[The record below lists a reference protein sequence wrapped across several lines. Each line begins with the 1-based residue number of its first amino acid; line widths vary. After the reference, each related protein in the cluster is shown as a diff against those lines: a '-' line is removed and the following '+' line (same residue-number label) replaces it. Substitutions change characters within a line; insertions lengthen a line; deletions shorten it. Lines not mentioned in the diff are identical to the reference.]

1 MNRVSKSNKG
11 SRKAAKR
18 PTQGEVVDVFDFR
31 EHLVGEY
38 EQFTRSFTRIRSG
51 DIKAFVDS
59 EYDSQRYWPEPLI
72 QINPNYQSGG
82 TVDELVQAGQLAPEC
97 SGIFRLGKSAS
108 SAGVTLPLY
117 KHQAEAINLALAGES
132 YVLTTGTGS
141 GKSLSYFIPVVDA
154 CLKAKKVDSAP
165 RTRAIVIYPMNAL
178 ANSQLEE
185 LKKFLGSNSAAQ
197 AVTFG
202 RYTGQESDE
211 ERQAMAA
218 TPPDILL
225 TNFMMLELLMTRQ
238 NDIDKAVMR
247 NAKGLR
253 FLVLDELHT
262 YRGRQ
267 GADVALL
274 VRRVR
279 EALSDELICIG
290 TSATMA
296 SEGTQMERKAVVAK
310 VARRLFGTSIAD
322 RNVITETLRR
332 TTPENQ
338 TLETVQSKLG
348 AAIRAGVPMDLGFE
362 AMAAHPMSVW
372 VELTLGLTY
381 EDDKLRRAR
390 PRTLA
395 DASQLLHEVSGESVG
410 NCQTY
415 LQKFM
420 LRAHAVTDGAGKSL
434 FAFKLHQFIAGGGK
448 VYTTLE
454 APNHRAITLDGQQFV
469 SGDDDRQ
476 RRYYHVHFCRDC
488 GQEYIP
494 VWDTDG
500 PEGRGF
506 DVRNIDERQHDDEQ
520 VKFGFLMPD
529 GRGIWEPEALERYPE
544 TWLEERADGEW
555 RIKSAQRKFVP
566 QAVKVRPD
574 GVITNDKGLQAWFI
588 PGAFRFCLACGVSHT
603 SSGKDALRLT
613 SLSGEGRSSATTVLT
628 LSALRYLY
636 EQDQQLSAEAKKVLG
651 FSDNRQDAALQAG
664 HFNDFLQ
671 VLLTRAALLSAVQ
684 KGDDQTLSEREVA
697 NAVFEAL
704 GFHRDD
710 PAVRAEY
717 MQQPEVKGNTRRQ
730 VQEAM
735 RGILGYR
742 TYFDLRRGWRYNN
755 PNLEQLGLIRIGY
768 QDIDDLAADAAEW
781 ADAPLVL
788 RAATPDE
795 RAKVLRELFDFMRQG
810 LCISTRYLDRSEL
823 EQLRTQSYANLREPW
838 GFTEDERPVPARWF
852 VISRP
857 REESDRRGRR
867 VQIEDFLVIG
877 SSRSRFGRELRK
889 SSTWG
894 GGNPYYKDINDQTY
908 PDVVSALLKAAE
920 SYGLVKREE
929 TDVGLTGWQLNGTA
943 LLWEAGSGQ
952 SQRQAEDNKFFRA
965 LYRNIAGLLASPVH
979 QLFDFEARE
988 HTAQVE
994 QDDRLEREARFRY
1007 TNKDRD
1013 DWRKKNGAELEWL
1026 PVLFCSP
1033 TMELGVDISS
1043 LNTVYMRNVPPT
1055 PANYAQRSGR
1065 AGRAGQP
1072 ALVITYCASQSPHD
1086 QYYFRDPVRMVH
1098 GQVNAPTLD
1107 LANLELIKSHMHA
1120 IWLAE
1125 TSKRLGNSVRDLLD
1139 MNEPEGLPVAEDVV
1153 ADLDRADAKRRAHQ
1167 RGLKVLGM
1175 LANEL
1180 TTQSA
1185 PWYSE
1190 QWADSVFQRAYRE
1203 FDSALQRWRDLYRAT
1218 AQAIELNF
1226 KIENNPAA
1234 SERERREAQQ
1244 RHNEARKQR
1253 DLLLAGDSAFNSDF
1267 YTYRY
1272 LASQGFLP
1280 GYNFPRLPLLAYL
1293 PARRGS
1299 IGRESFLSR
1308 PRFLALS
1315 EFGPY
1320 SLIYHEGSQYR
1331 VTKALLTITG
1341 QDQVTEGAKLPTEV
1355 ARLCPTCGYGHFR
1368 SQRDADRCVSCGASL
1383 SGAPEVKNLYR
1394 IENVSTKRAE
1404 RITANEEERVRQGY
1418 EMQTTLQFAEAD
1430 GKLQM
1435 VTTVIEDEQ
1444 GPLLEMQYGPA
1455 ATVWRM
1461 NFGWRRRKEKS
1472 IQGFMMNPVTG
1483 HWVGGV
1489 DDGNGA
1495 SDTEGE
1501 APPDKT
1507 PPQRIVPYVEDRR
1520 NILIV
1525 RPHPSLGELETETLT
1540 TLQYALKRG
1549 IEAVYQLEESELM
1562 AEPLPTRDN
1571 RQSILLFEAAEGGA
1585 GVLTRLATEPEAM
1598 SAVAAKALE
1607 VMHFVTPPAGQPW
1620 TRKELTEEL
1629 DHNGKPLCEA
1639 GCYRCLL
1646 SYYNQ
1651 PDHKLI
1657 DRKDKGASGLLLD
1670 ILCRLTNALARR
1682 GTQGRDPDQHD
1693 AELSRTAG
1701 SSLEH
1706 EWLEFVAKHGYRKP
1720 DRGQYAVPGVKATAD
1735 FFYDDLNLAVFIDGP
1750 HHETQSRQAH
1760 DKGINQALDELGYLV
1775 VRFSSDVAAW
1785 PSIFAGNSDLFGRPL
1800 QVATSSRQLDDV
1812 VEVSLRLDVP
1822 YGEDPDAARRTV
1834 TKVVCEAAGC
1844 LPEDIEFV
1852 GEVRQGSILANL
1864 TMKMLHAF
1872 NLRQAI
1878 EAAQQDAGTTT
1889 NPLYGATVQCSFGL
1903 HDVQEALAQVRND
1916 TLVVFVHG
1924 LGGGDTTFGQLP
1936 EYLKEAVPAKCTKYI
1951 YESRFFAG
1959 TDLFSLA
1966 KHMGSEVLLKG
1977 YASVAF
1983 VAHSL
1988 GGILVRKML
1997 SEVCGLG
2004 LLPAELGDRTRC
2016 VALLASPTTGS
2027 SLAGLAKHLPVLS
2040 ANPHVQ
2046 VLSKSSGALLQTN
2059 EAWKKWC
2066 ATKSDC
2072 YICNFVGTDDDVV
2085 PLTDAAASPGETF
2098 TVPGEGHSS
2107 IAKPSSPSHY
2117 IVKQLTQLLKEK
2129 LH

>member
-1 MNRVSKSNKG
+1 M
-11 SRKAAKR
+11 
-18 PTQGEVVDVFDFR
+18 DVFDFR
-31 EHLVGEY
+31 EQLVTEY
-38 EQFTRSFTRIRSG
+38 EQFTRSFTRLRSDDIR
-51 DIKAFVDS
+51 DVVNR
-59 EYDSQRYWPEPLI
+59 EYASQRYWPEPLI
-72 QINPNYQSGG
+72 QINPTYRSGG
-82 TVDELVQAGQLAPEC
+82 TVDELVSGGQLSPEC
-97 SGIFRLGKSAS
+97 SAIFRLAKSAS
-108 SAGVTLPLY
+108 SAGVTLPLHQ
-117 KHQAEAINLALAGES
+117 HQAEAVSLALAGES

-154 CLKAKKVDSAP
+154 CLKARKVDPTP

-185 LKKFLGSNSAAQ
+185 LKKFLGSDPATRPVS
-197 AVTFG
+197 FG

-247 NAKGLR
+247 NSKGLR

-279 EALSDELICIG
+279 EALSDNLICIG

-296 SEGTQMERKAVVAK
+296 SEGTQMERNAVVAR
-310 VARRLFGTSIAD
+310 VARRLFGTSIPD
-322 RNVITETLRR
+322 RNIITETLRR
-332 TTPENQ
+332 TTPEGE
-338 TLETVQSKLG
+338 TLDSVRPRLG
-348 AAIRAGVPMDLGFE
+348 EAIRAGFSDDLAYE

-381 EDDKLRRAR
+381 EDDKPRRAK

-395 DASQLLHEVSGESVG
+395 DAAKALNADSGEPVET
-410 NCQTY
+410 CLAY
-415 LQKFM
+415 LQQFM
-420 LRAHAVTDGAGKSL
+420 LRAYAVTDSAGKSL

-454 APNHRAITLDGQQFV
+454 APGKRAITLDGQQFV
-469 SGDDDRQ
+469 SGDDQRL
-476 RRYYHVHFCRDC
+476 RRYYHAHFCRDC

-500 PEGRGF
+500 PEGRAF
-506 DVRNIDERQHDDEQ
+506 DVRNIEERQNEDEQ

-529 GRGIWEPEALERYPE
+529 GRGLWEPDNLERYPE
-544 TWLEERADGEW
+544 SWLEERADGEW
-555 RIKSAQRKFVP
+555 RIKSAQRKNIP
-566 QAVKVRPD
+566 QSVKVRAD
-574 GVITNDKGLQAWFI
+574 GVITTEQGLQAWFI
-588 PGAFRFCLACGVSHT
+588 PGSFRFCLACGVAHT
-603 SSGKDALRLT
+603 SAGKDSLRLT
-613 SLSGEGRSSATTVLT
+613 SLTGEGRSSATTMLT

-671 VLLTRAALLSAVQ
+671 VLLTRAALLAATQ
-684 KGDDQTLSEREVA
+684 KAGGNALTEREVA

-717 MQQPEVKGNTRRQ
+717 MQQPELKGNTRRQ

-742 TYFDLRRGWRYNN
+742 TYFDLRRGWRFNN
-755 PNLEQLGLIRIGY
+755 PNLEQLGLVRIGY
-768 QDIDDLAADAAEW
+768 QDINDLAADASEW
-781 ADAPLVL
+781 AEAPQVL
-788 RAATPDE
+788 QAAKPEE
-795 RAKVLRELFDFMRQG
+795 RARVLRELFDFMRQG
-810 LCISTRYLDRSEL
+810 LCIATRYLDRTEL

-838 GFTEDERPVPARWF
+838 GFTEDERPIPARWF
-852 VISRP
+852 VTSRP
-857 REESDRRGRR
+857 KDEADRRGRR
-867 VQIEDFLVIG
+867 IIIEDFLVIG
-877 SSRSRFGRELRK
+877 SGRSRLGRLLRQA
-889 SSTWG
+889 STWG
-894 GGNPYYKDINDQTY
+894 GANPYYKSINDQTWS
-908 PDVVSALLKAAE
+908 DVIKALLSAAE
-920 SYGLVKREE
+920 SYGLVRKEE
-929 TDVGLTGWQLNGTA
+929 TDFGITGWQLNGTA
-943 LLWEAGSGQ
+943 LLWQMGDGQ
-952 SQRQAEDNKFFRA
+952 SQRQAEDNAFFRG
-965 LYRNIAGLLASPVH
+965 LYRNIAGLLNNPVH

-994 QDDRLEREARFRY
+994 QDDRMEREARFRF
-1007 TNKDRD
+1007 TEKDRD
-1013 DWRKKNGAELEWL
+1013 EWRKKNGTELEWL

-1107 LANLELIKSHMHA
+1107 LANLELVKSHMHA

-1125 TSKRLGNSVRDLLD
+1125 TGKRLGNSVRDLLD
-1139 MNEPEGLPVAEDVV
+1139 MNYPETLPITEDMA
-1153 ADLDRADAKRRAHQ
+1153 ADLDKPEAKRRAHE
-1167 RGLKVLGM
+1167 RGLRVLAM
-1175 LANEL
+1175 LDSEL
-1180 TTQSA
+1180 TERNA
-1185 PWYSE
+1185 PWYTD
-1190 QWADSVFQRAYRE
+1190 QWAESVFQRAYKE
-1203 FDSALQRWRDLYRAT
+1203 FDVALQRWRDLYRAT

-1308 PRFLALS
+1308 PRFLALG

-1341 QDQVTEGAKLPTEV
+1341 QDQVSEGARLPTEV
-1355 ARLCPTCGYGHFR
+1355 ARLCPACGYGHFR
-1368 SQRDADRCVSCGASL
+1368 SQRDKDRCVSCNAQL
-1383 SGAPEVKNLYR
+1383 ADAQEVKNLYR

-1418 EMQTTLQFAEAD
+1418 EMQTTLQFASAE
-1430 GKLQM
+1430 GNLQM
-1435 VTTVIEDEQ
+1435 VTTVAEDDTSA
-1444 GPLLEMQYGPA
+1444 LLEMQYGPA

-1489 DDGNGA
+1489 DDGNGEA
-1495 SDTEGE
+1495 ESEAD

-1520 NILIV
+1520 NILII
-1525 RPHPSLGELETETLT
+1525 RPHHKLGVLEAETLT

-1585 GVLTRLATEPEAM
+1585 GVLTRLATEPDALA
-1598 SAVAAKALE
+1598 AVAAKALE
-1607 VMHFVTPPAGQPW
+1607 ILHFRAPPAGQPW
-1620 TRKELTEEL
+1620 TRETLVEEL
-1629 DHNGKPLCEA
+1629 DHNGEPICEA

-1651 PDHKLI
+1651 PDHSLI
-1657 DRKDKGASGLLLD
+1657 DRKDKAAGGLLLD
-1670 ILCRLTNALARR
+1670 LLCRLTEARTNQ
-1682 GTQGRDPDQHD
+1682 GTQGRSPQTHD
-1693 AELSRTAG
+1693 EQLARVSG
-1701 SSLEH
+1701 STLEH
-1706 EWLEFVAKHGYRKP
+1706 AWLSYVNEHGHRKP
-1720 DRGQYAVPGVKATAD
+1720 DRGQHTIPSADACAD
-1735 FFYDDLNLAVFIDGP
+1735 FFYDDLNLAIFVDGP
-1750 HHETQSRQAH
+1750 HHDRATQRA
-1760 DKGINQALDELGYLV
+1760 DDAAIDRRLDDLGYLV
-1775 VRFSSDVAAW
+1775 VRFPKEQSAW
-1785 PSIFAGNSDLFGRPL
+1785 PAIFTAHADLFG
-1800 QVATSSRQLDDV
+1800 
-1812 VEVSLRLDVP
+1812 
-1822 YGEDPDAARRTV
+1822 
-1834 TKVVCEAAGC
+1834 AG
-1844 LPEDIEFV
+1844 
-1852 GEVRQGSILANL
+1852 R
-1864 TMKMLHAF
+1864 
-1872 NLRQAI
+1872 
-1878 EAAQQDAGTTT
+1878 
-1889 NPLYGATVQCSFGL
+1889 
-1903 HDVQEALAQVRND
+1903 
-1916 TLVVFVHG
+1916 
-1924 LGGGDTTFGQLP
+1924 
-1936 EYLKEAVPAKCTKYI
+1936 
-1951 YESRFFAG
+1951 
-1959 TDLFSLA
+1959 
-1966 KHMGSEVLLKG
+1966 
-1977 YASVAF
+1977 
-1983 VAHSL
+1983 
-1988 GGILVRKML
+1988 
-1997 SEVCGLG
+1997 
-2004 LLPAELGDRTRC
+2004 
-2016 VALLASPTTGS
+2016 
-2027 SLAGLAKHLPVLS
+2027 
-2040 ANPHVQ
+2040 
-2046 VLSKSSGALLQTN
+2046 
-2059 EAWKKWC
+2059 
-2066 ATKSDC
+2066 
-2072 YICNFVGTDDDVV
+2072 
-2085 PLTDAAASPGETF
+2085 
-2098 TVPGEGHSS
+2098 
-2107 IAKPSSPSHY
+2107 
-2117 IVKQLTQLLKEK
+2117 
-2129 LH
+2129 

>member
-1 MNRVSKSNKG
+1 M
-11 SRKAAKR
+11 
-18 PTQGEVVDVFDFR
+18 DVFKFR
-31 EHLVGEY
+31 EQLVGEY
-38 EQFTRSFTRIRSG
+38 AKFSRSFTRLRSDDIRE
-51 DIKAFVDS
+51 FVNR
-59 EYDSQRYWPEPLI
+59 EYSSQRYWPEPLI
-72 QINPNYQSGG
+72 QINPTYRSGG
-82 TVDELVQAGQLAPEC
+82 KVDDLVASGQLSPEC
-97 SGIFRLGKSAS
+97 SAIFRLAKSET
-108 SAGVTLPLY
+108 SAGITLPLHQ
-117 KHQAEAINLALAGES
+117 HQAEAISLALAGES

-154 CLKAKKVDSAP
+154 CLKSKKVDPTP

-185 LKKFLGSNSAAQ
+185 LKKFLGSVPATREVS
-197 AVTFG
+197 FG

-279 EALSDELICIG
+279 ESLSDNLICIG

-296 SEGTQMERKAVVAK
+296 SEGSQMERNAVVAN
-310 VARRLFGTSIAD
+310 VARRLFGASIPD

-332 TTPENQ
+332 TTPEHE
-338 TLETVQSKLG
+338 TLDSVRPRLG
-348 AAIRAGVPMDLGFE
+348 SAIRDGIPSSLSYE
-362 AMAAHPMSVW
+362 AMAAHPLSVW

-381 EDDKLRRAR
+381 EDDKPRRAR
-390 PRTLA
+390 PRTVAEAATTLSA
-395 DASQLLHEVSGESVG
+395 DSGEAFET
-410 NCQTY
+410 CLAY
-415 LQKFM
+415 LQQFL
-420 LRAHAVTDGAGKSL
+420 LRAYAVTDKAGNSL

-454 APNHRAITLDGQQFV
+454 APGRRAITLDGQQFV
-469 SGDDDRQ
+469 SGDDQRQ
-476 RRYYHVHFCRDC
+476 RRYYHAHFCRDC

-500 PEGRGF
+500 PEGRSF
-506 DVRNIDERQHDDEQ
+506 DVRNIEERQHDDEQ

-529 GRGIWEPEALERYPE
+529 ERGLWDSESVERYPE
-544 TWLEERADGEW
+544 SWLEERADGEW
-555 RIKSAQRKFVP
+555 RVKSGQRKFVP
-566 QAVKVRPD
+566 QPVKVRPT
-574 GVITNDKGLQAWFI
+574 GVVTNDNGLQAWFI
-588 PGAFRFCLACGVSHT
+588 PGSFRFCLACGASHN
-603 SSGKDALRLT
+603 SAGKDSLRLT
-613 SLSGEGRSSATTVLT
+613 TLSGEGRSSATTMLT
-628 LSALRYLY
+628 LSALRYMY
-636 EQDQQLSAEAKKVLG
+636 EQDQQLSVEAKKVLG

-671 VLLTRAALLSAVQ
+671 VLLTRAALLSAAQ
-684 KGDDQTLSEREVA
+684 KAGSDPLTERDVA
-697 NAVFEAL
+697 NALFESL

-710 PAVRAEY
+710 TSVRAEY
-717 MQQPEVKGNTRRQ
+717 MQQPELKGNTRRQ

-735 RGILGYR
+735 RDILAYR
-742 TYFDLRRGWRYNN
+742 TYFDLRRGWRFNN
-755 PNLEQLGLIRIGY
+755 PNLEQLGLIRINY
-768 QDIDDLAADAAEW
+768 QDLEDLAADTSEW
-781 ADAPLVL
+781 AEAPQVL
-788 RAATPDE
+788 QAATPQE
-795 RAKVLRELFDFMRQG
+795 RARVLRVLFDFLRQG
-810 LCISTRYLDRSEL
+810 LCIATRYLDRTEL
-823 EQLRTQSYANLREPW
+823 EKLRTQSYANLREPW
-838 GFTEDERPVPARWF
+838 SFTEDERPVPSRWF
-852 VISRP
+852 VTARP
-857 REESDRRGRR
+857 KEEADRRGRR
-867 VQIEDFLVIG
+867 LQLEDFLVIG
-877 SSRSRFGRELRK
+877 SSRSRLGRELRK
-889 SSTWG
+889 GSTWG
-894 GGNPYYKDINDQTY
+894 GSNPYYKSITDHTWTDL
-908 PDVVSALLKAAE
+908 VGALLKAAE
-920 SYGLVKREE
+920 SYGLVRKEE

-943 LLWEAGSGQ
+943 LLWELGDGQ
-952 SQRQAEDNKFFRA
+952 SQRQAEDNPFFRG
-965 LYRNIAGLLASPVH
+965 LYSNIASLLDNPAH

-994 QDDRLEREARFRY
+994 QDDRLEREARFRF
-1007 TNKDRD
+1007 TVKDREE
-1013 DWRKKNGAELEWL
+1013 WRKKGGSELARL

-1098 GQVNAPTLD
+1098 GQVKAPTLD
-1107 LANLELIKSHMHA
+1107 LANLELVKSHMHA

-1125 TSKRLGNSVRDLLD
+1125 TGKRLGNSVRDLLD
-1139 MNEPEGLPVAEDVV
+1139 MNQPESLPITDDMAT
-1153 ADLDRADAKRRAHQ
+1153 DLDKADAKRRAHE
-1167 RGLKVLGM
+1167 RGLRVLSM
-1175 LANEL
+1175 LSDEL
-1180 TTQSA
+1180 TTRSA
-1185 PWYSE
+1185 PWYNDH
-1190 QWADSVFQRAYRE
+1190 WAESVFHQVYKD
-1203 FDSALQRWRDLYRAT
+1203 FDGALQRWRDLYRAT
-1218 AQAIELNF
+1218 AQAIERNF

-1272 LASQGFLP
+1272 FASQGFLP

-1308 PRFLALS
+1308 PRFLALG

-1341 QDQVTEGAKLPTEV
+1341 KDQVGEGPRLSTQF
-1355 ARLCPTCGYGHFR
+1355 ARLCPACGYGHFR

-1383 SGAPEVKNLYR
+1383 ADAQEVKNLYR

-1418 EMQTTLQFAEAD
+1418 EMQTTLQFAEAE

-1435 VTTVIEDEQ
+1435 VTTVVEDQES
-1444 GPLLEMQYGPA
+1444 PLLEMQYGPT

-1489 DDGNGA
+1489 DDGNGE
-1495 SDTEGE
+1495 SESECD

-1525 RPHPSLGELETETLT
+1525 RPHRHLGILEAGTLT

-1585 GVLTRLATEPEAM
+1585 GVLTRLATEPDALA
-1598 SAVAAKALE
+1598 AVAAKALE
-1607 VMHFVTPPAGQPW
+1607 VMHFKAPPAGQSW
-1620 TRKELTEEL
+1620 RYDSLGEEL
-1629 DHNGKPLCEA
+1629 DHNGEPYCEA

-1651 PDHKLI
+1651 PDHSLI
-1657 DRKDKGASGLLLD
+1657 DRKDKAAGGLLLD
-1670 ILCRLTNALARR
+1670 MLCRLTQARTNQ
-1682 GTQGRDPDQHD
+1682 GTQGRAPHEHD
-1693 AELSRTAG
+1693 AQLARTAG
-1701 SSLEH
+1701 STLEQA
-1706 EWLEFVAKHGYRKP
+1706 WLDYVAEHGYRKP
-1720 DRGQYAVPGVKATAD
+1720 DRGQHTIAGANACAD
-1735 FFYDDLNLAVFIDGP
+1735 FFYDDLNLVVFIDGP
-1750 HHETQSRQAH
+1750 HHETETQRARDASI
-1760 DKGINQALDELGYLV
+1760 DSNLDELGYLV
-1775 VRFSSDVAAW
+1775 LRF
-1785 PSIFAGNSDLFGRPL
+1785 PNR
-1800 QVATSSRQLDDV
+1800 
-1812 VEVSLRLDVP
+1812 
-1822 YGEDPDAARRTV
+1822 
-1834 TKVVCEAAGC
+1834 
-1844 LPEDIEFV
+1844 
-1852 GEVRQGSILANL
+1852 
-1864 TMKMLHAF
+1864 
-1872 NLRQAI
+1872 
-1878 EAAQQDAGTTT
+1878 
-1889 NPLYGATVQCSFGL
+1889 
-1903 HDVQEALAQVRND
+1903 
-1916 TLVVFVHG
+1916 
-1924 LGGGDTTFGQLP
+1924 
-1936 EYLKEAVPAKCTKYI
+1936 
-1951 YESRFFAG
+1951 
-1959 TDLFSLA
+1959 
-1966 KHMGSEVLLKG
+1966 LLKN
-1977 YASVAF
+1977 A
-1983 VAHSL
+1983 
-1988 GGILVRKML
+1988 
-1997 SEVCGLG
+1997 
-2004 LLPAELGDRTRC
+2004 
-2016 VALLASPTTGS
+2016 
-2027 SLAGLAKHLPVLS
+2027 
-2040 ANPHVQ
+2040 
-2046 VLSKSSGALLQTN
+2046 
-2059 EAWKKWC
+2059 
-2066 ATKSDC
+2066 
-2072 YICNFVGTDDDVV
+2072 
-2085 PLTDAAASPGETF
+2085 
-2098 TVPGEGHSS
+2098 
-2107 IAKPSSPSHY
+2107 
-2117 IVKQLTQLLKEK
+2117 
-2129 LH
+2129 

>member
-1 MNRVSKSNKG
+1 M
-11 SRKAAKR
+11 
-18 PTQGEVVDVFDFR
+18 DVFQFR
-31 EHLVGEY
+31 EQLVTEY
-38 EQFTRSFTRIRSG
+38 EQFTRSFTRMRS
-51 DIKAFVDS
+51 DDVREVVDR
-59 EYDSQRYWPEPLI
+59 EYASQRYWPEPLI
-72 QINPNYQSGG
+72 QINPTYRSGG
-82 TVDELVQAGQLAPEC
+82 TVDELVKGGQLSQEC
-97 SGIFRLGKSAS
+97 SAIFRLAKSAS
-108 SAGVTLPLY
+108 SAGVTLPLHQ
-117 KHQAEAINLALAGES
+117 HQAEAISLALAGES

-154 CLKAKKVDSAP
+154 CLKARKADPTP

-185 LKKFLGSNSAAQ
+185 LKKFLGSEQ
-197 AVTFG
+197 ATRPVTFG

-279 EALSDELICIG
+279 EALSDNLICIG

-296 SEGTQMERKAVVAK
+296 SEGTQMERNAVVAK
-310 VARRLFGTSIAD
+310 VARRLFGTSIPD
-322 RNVITETLRR
+322 RNIITETLRR
-332 TTPENQ
+332 TTPEGE
-338 TLETVQSKLG
+338 TLDSVRPRLG
-348 AAIRAGVPMDLGFE
+348 EAIRAGFPNDLAYE

-381 EDDKLRRAR
+381 EDDKPRRAK

-395 DASQLLHEVSGESVG
+395 DAAKALHADSGEPIET
-410 NCQTY
+410 CLAY
-415 LQKFM
+415 LQQFM
-420 LRAHAVTDGAGKSL
+420 LRAYAVTDSAGKSL

-454 APNHRAITLDGQQFV
+454 APGQRAITLDGQQFV
-469 SGDDDRQ
+469 SGDDQRL
-476 RRYYHVHFCRDC
+476 RRYYHAHFCRDC

-500 PEGRGF
+500 PEGRAF
-506 DVRNIDERQHDDEQ
+506 DVRNIEERQNEDEQ

-529 GRGIWEPEALERYPE
+529 GRGLWEPDNLERYPE
-544 TWLEERADGEW
+544 SWLEERADGEW
-555 RIKSAQRKFVP
+555 RIKAAQRKNIP
-566 QAVKVRPD
+566 QSVKVRAD
-574 GVITNDKGLQAWFI
+574 GGITTEQGFQAWFI
-588 PGAFRFCLACGVSHT
+588 PGSFRFCLACGVAHT
-603 SSGKDALRLT
+603 SAGKDSLRLT
-613 SLSGEGRSSATTVLT
+613 SLAGEGRSSATTMLT

-671 VLLTRAALLSAVQ
+671 VLLTRAALLAATQ
-684 KGDDQTLSEREVA
+684 KAGENALTEREVA

-704 GFHRDD
+704 GFHRED

-717 MQQPEVKGNTRRQ
+717 MQQPELKGNTRRQ

-742 TYFDLRRGWRYNN
+742 TYFDLRRGWRFNN
-755 PNLEQLGLIRIGY
+755 PNLEQLGLVRIGY
-768 QDIDDLAADAAEW
+768 QDIDDLAADASEW
-781 ADAPLVL
+781 AEAPQVL
-788 RAATPDE
+788 QSANPEARA
-795 RAKVLRELFDFMRQG
+795 RVLRELFDFMRQG
-810 LCISTRYLDRSEL
+810 LCIATRYLDRTEL

-838 GFTEDERPVPARWF
+838 GFTEDERPIPARWF
-852 VISRP
+852 VTARP
-857 REESDRRGRR
+857 KDEADRRGRR
-867 VQIEDFLVIG
+867 ILIEDFLVIG
-877 SSRSRFGRELRK
+877 SSRSRLGRLLRQG
-889 SSTWG
+889 STWG
-894 GGNPYYKDINDQTY
+894 GANPYYKSINDQTWS
-908 PDVVSALLKAAE
+908 DVMKALLSAAE
-920 SYGLVKREE
+920 SYGLVRKEE
-929 TDVGLTGWQLNGTA
+929 TDFGMIGWQLNGTA
-943 LLWEAGSGQ
+943 LLWQMGDGR
-952 SQRQAEDNKFFRA
+952 SQRQAVDNAFFRG
-965 LYRNIAGLLASPVH
+965 LYRNIAALLNNPVH

-994 QDDRLEREARFRY
+994 QDDRMEREARFRF
-1007 TNKDRD
+1007 TEKDRD
-1013 DWRKKNGAELEWL
+1013 EWRKKNGTELEWL

-1107 LANLELIKSHMHA
+1107 LANLELVKSHMHA

-1125 TSKRLGNSVRDLLD
+1125 TGKRLGNSVRDLLD
-1139 MNEPEGLPVAEDVV
+1139 MNHPETLPITEDMA
-1153 ADLDRADAKRRAHQ
+1153 ADLDKPEAKRRAHE
-1167 RGLKVLGM
+1167 RGLRVLAM
-1175 LANEL
+1175 LDSEL
-1180 TTQSA
+1180 TERNA
-1185 PWYSE
+1185 PWYTS
-1190 QWADSVFQRAYRE
+1190 QWAESVFQRAYKE
-1203 FDSALQRWRDLYRAT
+1203 FDVALQRWRDLYRAT

-1308 PRFLALS
+1308 PRFLALG

-1341 QDQVTEGAKLPTEV
+1341 QDQVSEGARLPTEV
-1355 ARLCPTCGYGHFR
+1355 ARLCPACGYGHFR
-1368 SQRDADRCVSCGASL
+1368 SQRDKDRCVSCNAQL
-1383 SGAPEVKNLYR
+1383 ADAQEVKNLYR

-1418 EMQTTLQFAEAD
+1418 EMQTTLQFASAD
-1430 GKLQM
+1430 GNLQM
-1435 VTTVIEDEQ
+1435 VTTVVGDQ
-1444 GPLLEMQYGPA
+1444 TSPLLEMQYGPA

-1489 DDGNGA
+1489 DDGNGE
-1495 SDTEGE
+1495 TEAPAD

-1520 NILIV
+1520 NILII
-1525 RPHPSLGELETETLT
+1525 RPHHKLGVLEAETLT

-1585 GVLTRLATEPEAM
+1585 GVLTRLATEPDALA
-1598 SAVAAKALE
+1598 AVAAKALE
-1607 VMHFVTPPAGQPW
+1607 ILHFRTPPAGQAW
-1620 TRKELTEEL
+1620 ARNTLVEEL
-1629 DHNGKPLCEA
+1629 DHNGEPFCEA

-1651 PDHKLI
+1651 PDHSLI
-1657 DRKDKGASGLLLD
+1657 DRKDKAAGGLLLD
-1670 ILCRLTNALARR
+1670 LLCRLTQARTNQ
-1682 GTQGRDPDQHD
+1682 GTQGRSPQTHD
-1693 AELSRTAG
+1693 EQLARVSG
-1701 SSLEH
+1701 STLEH
-1706 EWLEFVAKHGYRKP
+1706 AWLSYVSEHGHRKP
-1720 DRGQYAVPGVKATAD
+1720 DRGQHTIPGASACAD
-1735 FFYDDLNLAVFIDGP
+1735 FFYDDLNLAIFVDGP
-1750 HHETQSRQAH
+1750 HHDRAAQRA
-1760 DKGINQALDELGYLV
+1760 DDVAVDRRLDDLGYLI
-1775 VRFSSDVAAW
+1775 VRFPKEQSAW
-1785 PSIFAGNSDLFGRPL
+1785 PAIFTAHADLFG
-1800 QVATSSRQLDDV
+1800 
-1812 VEVSLRLDVP
+1812 
-1822 YGEDPDAARRTV
+1822 
-1834 TKVVCEAAGC
+1834 AG
-1844 LPEDIEFV
+1844 
-1852 GEVRQGSILANL
+1852 R
-1864 TMKMLHAF
+1864 
-1872 NLRQAI
+1872 
-1878 EAAQQDAGTTT
+1878 
-1889 NPLYGATVQCSFGL
+1889 
-1903 HDVQEALAQVRND
+1903 
-1916 TLVVFVHG
+1916 
-1924 LGGGDTTFGQLP
+1924 
-1936 EYLKEAVPAKCTKYI
+1936 
-1951 YESRFFAG
+1951 
-1959 TDLFSLA
+1959 
-1966 KHMGSEVLLKG
+1966 
-1977 YASVAF
+1977 
-1983 VAHSL
+1983 
-1988 GGILVRKML
+1988 
-1997 SEVCGLG
+1997 
-2004 LLPAELGDRTRC
+2004 
-2016 VALLASPTTGS
+2016 
-2027 SLAGLAKHLPVLS
+2027 
-2040 ANPHVQ
+2040 
-2046 VLSKSSGALLQTN
+2046 
-2059 EAWKKWC
+2059 
-2066 ATKSDC
+2066 
-2072 YICNFVGTDDDVV
+2072 
-2085 PLTDAAASPGETF
+2085 
-2098 TVPGEGHSS
+2098 
-2107 IAKPSSPSHY
+2107 
-2117 IVKQLTQLLKEK
+2117 
-2129 LH
+2129 

>member
-1 MNRVSKSNKG
+1 M
-11 SRKAAKR
+11 
-18 PTQGEVVDVFDFR
+18 DVFQFR

-38 EQFTRSFTRIRSG
+38 EQFTRSFTRVRSDDIR
-51 DIKAFVDS
+51 AFVDG
-59 EYDSQRYWPEPLI
+59 EYNSQRYWPEPLI
-72 QINPNYQSGG
+72 QINPNYRSGG
-82 TVDELVQAGQLAPEC
+82 TVDELVRGGQLSPQCAE
-97 SGIFRLGKSAS
+97 IFRLGKSAS
-108 SAGVTLPLY
+108 SAGDALPLH
-117 KHQAEAINLALAGES
+117 KHQAEAISLALAGES

-141 GKSLSYFIPVVDA
+141 GKSLAYFIPVVDA
-154 CLKAKKVDSAP
+154 CLKAKKADPSP

-185 LKKFLGSNSAAQ
+185 LKKFLGSDPATR
-197 AVTFG
+197 AVSFG

-247 NAKGLR
+247 NAKDLR

-279 EALSDELICIG
+279 EALSDNLICIG

-296 SEGTQMERKAVVAK
+296 SEGTQMERNAVVAN
-310 VARRLFGTSIAD
+310 VARRLFGTAIPD
-322 RNVITETLRR
+322 RNIITETLRR
-332 TTPENQ
+332 TTPENE
-338 TLETVQSKLG
+338 TLDSVRPRLG
-348 AAIRAGVPMDLGFE
+348 DAIRAGVPAGLSYA

-381 EDDKLRRAR
+381 EDDKPRRAR

-395 DASQLLHEVSGESVG
+395 DAAKLLHEASDEPIEH
-410 NCQTY
+410 CLAY
-415 LQKFM
+415 LQQFM
-420 LRAHAVTDGAGKSL
+420 LRAYAVTDGAGKSL

-454 APNHRAITLDGQQFV
+454 APGHRAITLDGQQFV
-469 SGDDDRQ
+469 SGDDERQ

-500 PEGRGF
+500 HEGRTF
-506 DVRNIDERQHDDEQ
+506 NVRSIEERQHDDEQ

-529 GRGIWEPEALERYPE
+529 GRGLWDPESLERYPE
-544 TWLEERADGEW
+544 SWLEERANGEW
-555 RIKSAQRKFVP
+555 RIKSGQRKFIP
-566 QAVKVRPD
+566 QALKVRAD
-574 GVITNDKGLQAWFI
+574 GVVSTESGLPTWFI

-603 SSGKDALRLT
+603 TSGKDALRLT
-613 SLSGEGRSSATTVLT
+613 SLSGEGRSSATTMLT

-636 EQDQQLSAEAKKVLG
+636 EQDQQLSADAKKVLG

-671 VLLTRAALLSAVQ
+671 VLLTRSALLSAVR
-684 KGDDQTLSEREVA
+684 KAGGNALSEREVA

-742 TYFDLRRGWRYNN
+742 SYFDLRRGWRFNN

-768 QDIDDLAADAAEW
+768 QDIDDLAADATEW
-781 ADAPLVL
+781 AEAPQVLQAATAAERATVL
-788 RAATPDE
+788 RA
-795 RAKVLRELFDFMRQG
+795 LFDFMRQG
-810 LCISTRYLDRSEL
+810 LCIATRYLDRTEL
-823 EQLRTQSYANLREPW
+823 EQLRTQSYANLCEPW
-838 GFTEDERPVPARWF
+838 GFTEDERPVPSRWF
-852 VISRP
+852 ATSRP
-857 REESDRRGRR
+857 REETDRRGLRIL
-867 VQIEDFLVIG
+867 VEDFLVIG
-877 SSRSRFGRELRK
+877 SSRSRLGKMLRQG
-889 SSTWG
+889 STWG
-894 GGNPYYKDINDQTY
+894 GGNPYYKHINDQTY
-908 PDVVSALLKAAE
+908 PDVIQALLKAAE
-920 SYGLVKREE
+920 SYGMVKREE
-929 TDVGLTGWQLNGTA
+929 TDFGVLGWQLNGTA
-943 LLWEAGSGQ
+943 LQWELGSGE
-952 SQRQAEDNKFFRA
+952 SKRQAEDNTFFRS
-965 LYRNIAGLLASPVH
+965 LYLNIAGLLDSPVH
-979 QLFDFEARE
+979 QLFEFEARE

-994 QDDRLEREARFRY
+994 QGDRMEREARFRF
-1007 TNKDRD
+1007 TEKDRD
-1013 DWRKKNGAELEWL
+1013 EWRKKNGTELEWL

-1098 GQVNAPTLD
+1098 GQVKAPTLD
-1107 LANLELIKSHMHA
+1107 LANLELVKSHMHA

-1125 TSKRLGNSVRDLLD
+1125 TGKRLGNSVRDLLD
-1139 MNEPEGLPVAEDVV
+1139 MNQPEALPITEDM
-1153 ADLDRADAKRRAHQ
+1153 ASDLDKAEAKRRAHE
-1167 RGLKVLGM
+1167 RGLRVLAM

-1180 TTQSA
+1180 TPRAA
-1185 PWYSE
+1185 PWYTDH
-1190 QWADSVFQRAYRE
+1190 WAESVFQRAYKE
-1203 FDSALQRWRDLYRAT
+1203 FDGALQRWRDLYRAT

-1308 PRFLALS
+1308 PRFLALG

-1341 QDQVTEGAKLPTEV
+1341 QDQVSDGARLPTEI
-1355 ARLCPTCGYGHFR
+1355 AKLCPSCGYGHFR
-1368 SQRDADRCVSCGASL
+1368 SQRDADRCVSCSASL
-1383 SGAPEVKNLYR
+1383 ADAEEVKHLYR

-1418 EMQTTLQFAEAD
+1418 EMQTTLQFAGGEVPGTFRYD
-1430 GKLQM
+1430 R
-1435 VTTVIEDEQ
+1435 TVVEDDA
-1444 GPLLEMQYGPA
+1444 GPLLELQYA
-1455 ATVWRM
+1455 QSATIWRM
-1461 NFGWRRRKEKS
+1461 NFGWRRRKNPETVK
-1472 IQGFMMNPVTG
+1472 GFMMNPVTG

-1489 DDGNGA
+1489 EDGNGE
-1495 SDTEGE
+1495 SESEGN

-1525 RPHPSLGELETETLT
+1525 RPHHRLGVLEAETLT

-1585 GVLTRLATEPEAM
+1585 GVLTRLATEPDALA
-1598 SAVAAKALE
+1598 AVAAKALE
-1607 VMHFVTPPAGQPW
+1607 VMHFKVPPVGQTW
-1620 TRKELTEEL
+1620 KRDSLVEEL
-1629 DHNGKPLCEA
+1629 DHNGEPYCEA

-1651 PDHKLI
+1651 PDHTLI
-1657 DRKDKGASGLLLD
+1657 DRKDKAAGGLLLD
-1670 ILCRLTNALARR
+1670 MLCRLTQARTNQ
-1682 GTQGRDPDQHD
+1682 GTQGRSPQEHD
-1693 AELSRTAG
+1693 AQLARTAG
-1701 SSLEH
+1701 STLEQA
-1706 EWLEFVAKHGYRKP
+1706 WLDHVAEHAYRKP
-1720 DRGQYAVPGVKATAD
+1720 DRGQHTIAGANACAD

-1750 HHETQSRQAH
+1750 HHETDTQRAQDAFI
-1760 DKGINQALDELGYLV
+1760 DRKLDELGYLV
-1775 VRFSSDVAAW
+1775 VRFPKETGSWEALFKNNA
-1785 PSIFAGNSDLFGRPL
+1785 DLFGPGI
-1800 QVATSSRQLDDV
+1800 
-1812 VEVSLRLDVP
+1812 P
-1822 YGEDPDAARRTV
+1822 
-1834 TKVVCEAAGC
+1834 
-1844 LPEDIEFV
+1844 
-1852 GEVRQGSILANL
+1852 
-1864 TMKMLHAF
+1864 
-1872 NLRQAI
+1872 QA
-1878 EAAQQDAGTTT
+1878 
-1889 NPLYGATVQCSFGL
+1889 S
-1903 HDVQEALAQVRND
+1903 
-1916 TLVVFVHG
+1916 
-1924 LGGGDTTFGQLP
+1924 
-1936 EYLKEAVPAKCTKYI
+1936 
-1951 YESRFFAG
+1951 
-1959 TDLFSLA
+1959 
-1966 KHMGSEVLLKG
+1966 
-1977 YASVAF
+1977 
-1983 VAHSL
+1983 
-1988 GGILVRKML
+1988 
-1997 SEVCGLG
+1997 
-2004 LLPAELGDRTRC
+2004 
-2016 VALLASPTTGS
+2016 
-2027 SLAGLAKHLPVLS
+2027 
-2040 ANPHVQ
+2040 
-2046 VLSKSSGALLQTN
+2046 
-2059 EAWKKWC
+2059 
-2066 ATKSDC
+2066 
-2072 YICNFVGTDDDVV
+2072 
-2085 PLTDAAASPGETF
+2085 
-2098 TVPGEGHSS
+2098 
-2107 IAKPSSPSHY
+2107 
-2117 IVKQLTQLLKEK
+2117 
-2129 LH
+2129 

>member
-1 MNRVSKSNKG
+1 M
-11 SRKAAKR
+11 
-18 PTQGEVVDVFDFR
+18 DVFRFR
-31 EHLVGEY
+31 THIVGEY
-38 EQFTRSFTRIRSG
+38 EQFTRSFTRIRAN
-51 DIKAFVDS
+51 DLRDFVNA
-59 EYDSQRYWPEPLI
+59 EYQSQRYWPEPLI
-72 QINPNYQSGG
+72 QINPNFKSGG
-82 TVDELVQAGQLAPEC
+82 TVDELVEAGQLHPLC
-97 SGIFRLGKSAS
+97 SSIFRFGKSQS
-108 SAGVTLPLY
+108 SAGVSLPLHR
-117 KHQAEAINLALAGES
+117 HQAEAIGLAAAGES

-141 GKSLSYFIPVVDA
+141 GKSLSYFIPIVDA
-154 CLKAKKVDSAP
+154 CIKAKASDPAP

-185 LKKFLGSNSAAQ
+185 LKKFLGSNPTER
-197 AVTFG
+197 AVSFG

-211 ERQAMAA
+211 ERQGMAA
-218 TPPDILL
+218 NPPDILL

-279 EALSDELICIG
+279 EALAEELICIG

-296 SEGTQMERKAVVAK
+296 SEGSQMERNAVVAN

-322 RNVITETLRR
+322 RNIITETLRR
-332 TTPENQ
+332 TTPEHE
-338 TLETVQSKLG
+338 TLATVRPLLG
-348 AAIRAGVPMDLGFE
+348 AAIRTGVPMDLDFE

-381 EDDKLRRAR
+381 EDDKPRRAR
-390 PRTLA
+390 PLTLA
-395 DASQLLHEVSGESVG
+395 DAAKALHADSGEAVEACLG
-410 NCQTY
+410 Y
-415 LQKFM
+415 LQQFM

-454 APNHRAITLDGQQFV
+454 APGQRAITLDGQQFV
-469 SGDDDRQ
+469 PGDDERR

-488 GQEYIP
+488 GQEYLP
-494 VWDTDG
+494 VWDADG
-500 PEGRGF
+500 PEGRVF
-506 DVRNIDERQHDDEQ
+506 DVRSIDERQHDDEQ

-529 GRGIWEPEALERYPE
+529 GRGVWEPDSLERYPE
-544 TWLEERADGEW
+544 AWLEERVDGEW
-555 RIKSAQRKFVP
+555 RIKSGQRKFVP
-566 QAVKVRPD
+566 QSVKVSPD
-574 GVITNDKGLQAWFI
+574 GAATSEQGLQAWFI

-613 SLSGEGRSSATTVLT
+613 SLSGEGRSSATTMLT

-684 KGDDQTLSEREVA
+684 KSAGQALSEREIA
-697 NAVFEAL
+697 NAVFDAL

-735 RGILGYR
+735 RNILGYR
-742 TYFDLRRGWRYNN
+742 TYFDLRRGWRFNN
-755 PNLEQLGLIRIGY
+755 PNLEQLGLVRIGY
-768 QDIDDLAADAAEW
+768 QDVDDLAADAAEW
-781 ADAPLVL
+781 VDAPQVLQAATPVERAAVL
-788 RAATPDE
+788 RA
-795 RAKVLRELFDFMRQG
+795 LFEFMRQG
-810 LCISTRYLDRSEL
+810 LCIATRYLDRTEL
-823 EQLRTQSYANLREPW
+823 EQMRTQSYANLREPW

-852 VISRP
+852 VTSRP
-857 REESDRRGRR
+857 REETDRRGRR
-867 VQIEDFLVIG
+867 VQVEDFLVIG
-877 SSRSRFGRELRK
+877 SSRSRLGRLLRQG
-889 SSTWG
+889 STWG
-894 GGNPYYKDINDQTY
+894 GGNPYYKHINDQTY
-908 PDVVSALLKAAE
+908 PDVIAALLKAAE

-943 LLWEAGSGQ
+943 LLWEVGSGQ
-952 SQRQAEDNKFFRA
+952 SHRQAEDNEFFRG
-965 LYRNIAGLLASPVH
+965 LYRNIAAMLGSPVH

-994 QDDRLEREARFRY
+994 QEDRLEREARFRF
-1007 TNKDRD
+1007 TDKDRD
-1013 DWRKKNGAELEWL
+1013 EWRKKNGTELEWL

-1107 LANLELIKSHMHA
+1107 LANLELVKSHMHA

-1125 TSKRLGNSVRDLLD
+1125 TGKRLGNSVRDLLD
-1139 MNEPEGLPVAEDVV
+1139 MGQPEELPVADEMA
-1153 ADLDRADAKRRAHQ
+1153 ADLDKAEAKKRAHQ

-1175 LANEL
+1175 LASEL
-1180 TTQSA
+1180 TPKNA
-1185 PWYSE
+1185 PWYNE
-1190 QWADSVFQRAYRE
+1190 QWAETVFQRTYHE
-1203 FDSALQRWRDLYRAT
+1203 FDGALQRWRDLYRAT

-1293 PARRGS
+1293 PARRGH

-1308 PRFLALS
+1308 PRFLALG

-1341 QDQVTEGAKLPTEV
+1341 HDQVSEGARLPTEV
-1355 ARLCPTCGYGHFR
+1355 ARLCPVCGYGHFR

-1383 SGAPEVKNLYR
+1383 SGAQEVKNLYR

-1418 EMQTTLQFAEAD
+1418 EMQTTLQFAEAE

-1435 VTTVIEDEQ
+1435 VTTVVEDDQ

-1461 NFGWRRRKEKS
+1461 NFGWRRRKEKT

-1489 DDGNGA
+1489 DDGNGE
-1495 SDTEGE
+1495 TEAEGD

-1525 RPHPSLGELETETLT
+1525 RPHRSLGELEAETLT

-1549 IEAVYQLEESELM
+1549 IESVYQLEESELM

-1571 RQSILLFEAAEGGA
+1571 RQSILFFEAAEGGA
-1585 GVLTRLATEPEAM
+1585 GVLTRLATEPEALA
-1598 SAVAAKALE
+1598 AVAAKALE
-1607 VMHFVTPPAGQPW
+1607 VMHFKAPAAGQFW
-1620 TRKELTEEL
+1620 RRDSLVEEL
-1629 DHNGKPLCEA
+1629 DHNGEPFCEA

-1651 PDHKLI
+1651 PDHTLI
-1657 DRKDKGASGLLLD
+1657 DRKDKAAGGLILEM
-1670 ILCRLTNALARR
+1670 LCRLTEARTNH
-1682 GTQGRDPDQHD
+1682 GTQGRAPEEHD
-1693 AELSRTAG
+1693 AQLTHTAG
-1701 SSLEH
+1701 SSLEQA
-1706 EWLEFVAKHGYRKP
+1706 WLDHVSEHGYRKP
-1720 DRGQYAVPGVKATAD
+1720 DRGQHTIPGASACAD
-1735 FFYDDLNLAVFIDGP
+1735 FFYDDLNLVIFIDGP
-1750 HHETQSRQAH
+1750 HHETDTQRLQDSAVDRR
-1760 DKGINQALDELGYLV
+1760 LDDLGYLV
-1775 VRFSSDVAAW
+1775 VRFPRQKSTW
-1785 PSIFAGNSDLFGRPL
+1785 QSIFQAHADLFWKGR
-1800 QVATSSRQLDDV
+1800 
-1812 VEVSLRLDVP
+1812 
-1822 YGEDPDAARRTV
+1822 
-1834 TKVVCEAAGC
+1834 
-1844 LPEDIEFV
+1844 
-1852 GEVRQGSILANL
+1852 
-1864 TMKMLHAF
+1864 
-1872 NLRQAI
+1872 
-1878 EAAQQDAGTTT
+1878 
-1889 NPLYGATVQCSFGL
+1889 
-1903 HDVQEALAQVRND
+1903 
-1916 TLVVFVHG
+1916 
-1924 LGGGDTTFGQLP
+1924 
-1936 EYLKEAVPAKCTKYI
+1936 
-1951 YESRFFAG
+1951 
-1959 TDLFSLA
+1959 
-1966 KHMGSEVLLKG
+1966 
-1977 YASVAF
+1977 
-1983 VAHSL
+1983 
-1988 GGILVRKML
+1988 
-1997 SEVCGLG
+1997 
-2004 LLPAELGDRTRC
+2004 
-2016 VALLASPTTGS
+2016 
-2027 SLAGLAKHLPVLS
+2027 
-2040 ANPHVQ
+2040 
-2046 VLSKSSGALLQTN
+2046 
-2059 EAWKKWC
+2059 
-2066 ATKSDC
+2066 
-2072 YICNFVGTDDDVV
+2072 
-2085 PLTDAAASPGETF
+2085 
-2098 TVPGEGHSS
+2098 
-2107 IAKPSSPSHY
+2107 
-2117 IVKQLTQLLKEK
+2117 
-2129 LH
+2129 

>member
-1 MNRVSKSNKG
+1 M
-11 SRKAAKR
+11 
-18 PTQGEVVDVFDFR
+18 DVFEFR
-31 EHLVGEY
+31 EHLVREY
-38 EQFTRSFTRIRSG
+38 EQFTRSFTRIQSD
-51 DIKAFVDS
+51 DIRAFVDH

-72 QINPNYQSGG
+72 QINPNYRFGG
-82 TVDELVQAGQLAPEC
+82 TVDEFVQAGQLSEEC
-97 SGIFRLGKSAS
+97 SVIFRLGKSPS
-108 SAGVTLPLY
+108 SAGVTLALHR
-117 KHQAEAINLALAGES
+117 HQAEAISLALSGQS

-141 GKSLSYFIPVVDA
+141 GKSLSYFIPIVDA
-154 CLKAKKVDSAP
+154 CLKARRADPTP

-185 LKKFLGSNSAAQ
+185 LKKFLGSDRATR
-197 AVTFG
+197 AVSFG

-211 ERQAMAA
+211 ERQVMAA
-218 TPPDILL
+218 NPPDILL

-296 SEGTQMERKAVVAK
+296 SEGTQMERNAVVAK
-310 VARRLFGTSIAD
+310 VAQRLFGTPIAD

-332 TTPENQ
+332 TTPESQ
-338 TLETVQSKLG
+338 TLQTIQNQLG
-348 AAIRAGVPMDLGFE
+348 SAIRTGVPLDLGFE
-362 AMAAHPMSVW
+362 ALAAHPMSVW

-381 EDDKLRRAR
+381 EDDKPRRAR
-390 PRTLA
+390 PRTLG
-395 DASQLLHEVSGESVG
+395 DASRLLHEASGEPLESCVR
-410 NCQTY
+410 Y
-415 LQKFM
+415 LQQF
-420 LRAHAVTDGAGKSL
+420 LLHAYAVTDAGGKSL

-448 VYTTLE
+448 VYVTLE
-454 APNHRAITLDGQQFV
+454 APSLRAITLDGQQFV
-469 SGDDDRQ
+469 PGDEQ
-476 RRYYHVHFCRDC
+476 RKRRFYHAHFCRDC

-494 VWDTDG
+494 VWDVDG
-500 PEGRGF
+500 PEGRAF
-506 DVRNIDERQHDDEQ
+506 DVRSIDERQHEDEQ

-529 GRGIWEPEALERYPE
+529 GRALWTPESMERYPE

-566 QAVKVRPD
+566 QEIRVRPD
-574 GVITNDKGLQAWFI
+574 GVVTIEQGLHAWFI
-588 PGAFRFCLACGVSHT
+588 PGAFRFCLACGVTHT

-613 SLSGEGRSSATTVLT
+613 SLSGEGRSSATTMLT

-636 EQDQQLSAEAKKVLG
+636 EQDQQLSPEAKKVLG

-684 KGDDQTLSEREVA
+684 KGGSRTLSEREVA
-697 NAVFEAL
+697 GVVFEAL

-742 TYFDLRRGWRYNN
+742 TYFDLRRGWRFNN
-755 PNLEQLGLIRIGY
+755 PNLEQLGLISIGY
-768 QDIDDLAADAAEW
+768 QDIDDLAADTAEW
-781 ADAPLVL
+781 ADAPQVL
-788 RAATPDE
+788 QVATPAE
-795 RAKVLRELFDFMRQG
+795 RAVILREVFDFMRQG
-810 LCISTRYLDRSEL
+810 LCIATRYLDRAEL

-838 GFTEDERPVPARWF
+838 GFTEDERPMSARWF
-852 VISRP
+852 VTSRP

-867 VQIEDFLVIG
+867 VPIEDFLVIG
-877 SSRSRFGRELRK
+877 SSRSRLGRLMRQG
-889 SSTWG
+889 STWG
-894 GGNPYYKDINDQTY
+894 GSNPHYRQINDQTY
-908 PDVVSALLKAAE
+908 PDVITALLKAAE

-929 TDVGLTGWQLNGTA
+929 TDFGLIGWQLNGTA
-943 LLWEAGSGQ
+943 LQWEVGSGHT
-952 SQRQAEDNKFFRA
+952 QRAADGNEFFRT
-965 LYRNIAGLLASPVH
+965 LYRNIAGMLDSPVH

-994 QDDRLEREARFRY
+994 QGDRLEREARFRF
-1007 TNKDRD
+1007 TEKDRAE
-1013 DWRKKNGAELEWL
+1013 WRNKSATELEWL

-1107 LANLELIKSHMHA
+1107 LANLELVKSHLHA

-1125 TSKRLGNSVRDLLD
+1125 TGKRLGNSVRDLLD
-1139 MNEPEGLPVAEDVV
+1139 MSQPDQLSIIEEVA
-1153 ADLDRADAKRRAHQ
+1153 ADLDKPEAKRRAHQ
-1167 RGLKVLGM
+1167 RGIKVLRM
-1175 LANEL
+1175 LASEL
-1180 TTQSA
+1180 TPKSA

-1190 QWADSVFQRAYRE
+1190 QWADTVFQRAYHE
-1203 FDSALQRWRDLYRAT
+1203 FDAALQRWRDLYRAT
-1218 AQAIELNF
+1218 AQAIERNF
-1226 KIENNPAA
+1226 RIENNPAA

-1293 PARRGS
+1293 PARRGH

-1331 VTKALLTITG
+1331 VIKALLTISG
-1341 QDQVTEGAKLPTEV
+1341 EDQVSEGARLPTEV
-1355 ARLCPTCGYGHFR
+1355 ARLCPACGYGHFR
-1368 SQRDADRCVSCGASL
+1368 SQRDADRCISCGASL
-1383 SGAPEVKNLYR
+1383 ANAQEVKSLYR
-1394 IENVSTKRAE
+1394 IENVSTKRAD

-1418 EMQTTLQFAEAD
+1418 EMQTTLQFAEAE

-1435 VTTVIEDEQ
+1435 VTSVVEDDQ

-1461 NFGWRRRKEKS
+1461 NFGWRRRKEKA
-1472 IQGFMMNPVTG
+1472 IQGFLMNPVTG
-1483 HWVGGV
+1483 HWVGSV
-1489 DDGNGA
+1489 DDGSGE
-1495 SDTEGE
+1495 TESESE

-1520 NILIV
+1520 NLLIV
-1525 RPHPSLGELETETLT
+1525 RPHDRLGELGAATLT

-1562 AEPLPTRDN
+1562 AEPLPTRDA

-1585 GVLTRLATEPEAM
+1585 GVLTRMASEPDAL

-1607 VMHFVTPPAGQPW
+1607 IMHYIAPTAGQPW
-1620 TRKELTEEL
+1620 SREALVEEL
-1629 DHNGKPLCEA
+1629 DQDGAPLCEA

-1651 PDHKLI
+1651 PDHVII
-1657 DRKDKGASGLLLD
+1657 DRKDKNASGFLLD
-1670 ILCRLTNALARR
+1670 ILCRLTRARASQ
-1682 GTQGRDPDQHD
+1682 GTQGRNPSDHAGQL
-1693 AELSRTAG
+1693 ARTAG
-1701 SSLEH
+1701 SSLELA
-1706 EWLEFVAKHGYRKP
+1706 WLEYISQHGYRKP
-1720 DRGQYAVPGVKATAD
+1720 DRGQHATPAASACAD
-1735 FFYDDLNLAVFIDGP
+1735 FFYDELNLAVFIDGP
-1750 HHETQSRQAH
+1750 HHETESQRAR
-1760 DKGINQALDELGYLV
+1760 DAAINRELDDLGYIV
-1775 VRFSSDVAAW
+1775 VRFPKEQARWAA
-1785 PSIFAGNSDLFGRPL
+1785 IFNSNADLFG
-1800 QVATSSRQLDDV
+1800 
-1812 VEVSLRLDVP
+1812 
-1822 YGEDPDAARRTV
+1822 
-1834 TKVVCEAAGC
+1834 
-1844 LPEDIEFV
+1844 
-1852 GEVRQGSILANL
+1852 
-1864 TMKMLHAF
+1864 
-1872 NLRQAI
+1872 
-1878 EAAQQDAGTTT
+1878 
-1889 NPLYGATVQCSFGL
+1889 
-1903 HDVQEALAQVRND
+1903 
-1916 TLVVFVHG
+1916 
-1924 LGGGDTTFGQLP
+1924 
-1936 EYLKEAVPAKCTKYI
+1936 
-1951 YESRFFAG
+1951 
-1959 TDLFSLA
+1959 
-1966 KHMGSEVLLKG
+1966 
-1977 YASVAF
+1977 
-1983 VAHSL
+1983 
-1988 GGILVRKML
+1988 
-1997 SEVCGLG
+1997 
-2004 LLPAELGDRTRC
+2004 
-2016 VALLASPTTGS
+2016 
-2027 SLAGLAKHLPVLS
+2027 
-2040 ANPHVQ
+2040 
-2046 VLSKSSGALLQTN
+2046 
-2059 EAWKKWC
+2059 
-2066 ATKSDC
+2066 
-2072 YICNFVGTDDDVV
+2072 
-2085 PLTDAAASPGETF
+2085 PGKT
-2098 TVPGEGHSS
+2098 
-2107 IAKPSSPSHY
+2107 
-2117 IVKQLTQLLKEK
+2117 
-2129 LH
+2129 

>member
-1 MNRVSKSNKG
+1 M
-11 SRKAAKR
+11 
-18 PTQGEVVDVFDFR
+18 DVFDFR

-38 EQFTRSFTRIRSG
+38 EHFTRSFTRIRSD
-51 DIKAFVDS
+51 DIRAFVGR

-72 QINPNYQSGG
+72 QINPNYRSGG
-82 TVDELVQAGQLAPEC
+82 TIDELVQAGQLSPEC
-97 SGIFRLGKSAS
+97 STIFRLGKSAS
-108 SAGVTLPLY
+108 SAGVTLPLH
-117 KHQAEAINLALAGES
+117 KHQAEAISLALAGES

-141 GKSLSYFIPVVDA
+141 GKSLSYFIPVIDA
-154 CLKAKKVDSAP
+154 CLKAKKADPTP

-185 LKKFLGSNSAAQ
+185 LKKFLGSDPASST
-197 AVTFG
+197 VTFG

-211 ERQAMAA
+211 ERQVMAA

-279 EALSDELICIG
+279 EALSDTLICIG

-296 SEGTQMERKAVVAK
+296 SEGTQMERNAVVAR
-310 VARRLFGTSIAD
+310 VARRLFGTAIAD

-332 TTPENQ
+332 TTPESE
-338 TLETVQSKLG
+338 TLDTVQSRLKD
-348 AAIRAGVPMDLGFE
+348 AIRAGVPMDLSFE

-381 EDDKLRRAR
+381 EDDKPRRAR
-390 PRTLA
+390 PLTLA
-395 DASQLLHEVSGESVG
+395 DAAKLLHEASGEQVEA
-410 NCQTY
+410 CLAY
-415 LQKFM
+415 LQQFM
-420 LRAHAVTDGAGKSL
+420 LQAYAVTDAAGKSL

-454 APNHRAITLDGQQFV
+454 APGYRAITLDGQQFV
-469 SGDDDRQ
+469 SGDSDRQ

-494 VWDTDG
+494 VWDTEG
-500 PEGRGF
+500 QEGRAF
-506 DVRNIDERQHDDEQ
+506 VVRNIDERQHDDEA

-529 GRGIWEPEALERYPE
+529 GRGLWEPEVLERYPE

-555 RIKSAQRKFVP
+555 RIKSGQRKFMP

-574 GVITNDKGLQAWFI
+574 GVTTTDKGLQAWFI
-588 PGAFRFCLACGVSHT
+588 PGAFRFCLACGVAHT

-613 SLSGEGRSSATTVLT
+613 SLSGEGRSSATTMLT

-684 KGDDQTLSEREVA
+684 RGGGQALSEREVA

-710 PAVRAEY
+710 PSVRAEY

-742 TYFDLRRGWRYNN
+742 TYFDLRRGWRFNN
-755 PNLEQLGLIRIGY
+755 PNLEQLGLVRIGY
-768 QDIDDLAADAAEW
+768 QDLDDLAADAAEW
-781 ADAPLVL
+781 AEAPKVL
-788 RAATPDE
+788 QAATPDE
-795 RAKVLRELFDFMRQG
+795 RAKVLRALFEFMRQG
-810 LCISTRYLDRSEL
+810 LCIATRYLDRTEL

-852 VISRP
+852 VTSRP
-857 REESDRRGRR
+857 REETDRRGRR
-867 VQIEDFLVIG
+867 VQIEEFLVIG
-877 SSRSRFGRELRK
+877 SSRSRLGRDLRK
-889 SSTWG
+889 ASTWG
-894 GGNPYYKDINDQTY
+894 GGNPYYRDINDQTY
-908 PDVVSALLKAAE
+908 ADVIASLLKAAE
-920 SYGLVKREE
+920 SYGLVQREE
-929 TDVGLTGWQLNGTA
+929 TDVGLVGWQLNGTS

-952 SQRQAEDNKFFRA
+952 SHRQAEDNQFFRS
-965 LYRNIAGLLASPVH
+965 LYSNIAGMLANPVH
-979 QLFDFEARE
+979 QLFEFEARE

-994 QDDRLEREARFRY
+994 QEDRMEREARFRF
-1007 TNKDRD
+1007 TDKDRAE
-1013 DWRKKNGAELEWL
+1013 WRSKKGVELEWL

-1107 LANLELIKSHMHA
+1107 LANLELVKSHLHA

-1125 TSKRLGNSVRDLLD
+1125 TGKRLGNSVRDLLD
-1139 MNEPEGLPVAEDVV
+1139 MNQPEKLPITEEMASNLDKAE
-1153 ADLDRADAKRRAHQ
+1153 AKKRAHQ

-1175 LANEL
+1175 LSSEL
-1180 TTQSA
+1180 TKQNA

-1190 QWADSVFQRAYRE
+1190 HWADSVFQRGFNE
-1203 FDSALQRWRDLYRAT
+1203 FDAALQRWRDLYRAT

-1308 PRFLALS
+1308 PRFLALG

-1341 QDQVTEGAKLPTEV
+1341 QDQVSQGARLPTEV
-1355 ARLCPTCGYGHFR
+1355 ARLCPACGYGHFR

-1383 SGAPEVKNLYR
+1383 TQAQEIKSLYR
-1394 IENVSTKRAE
+1394 IENVSTRRAE

-1418 EMQTTLQFAEAD
+1418 EMQTTLQFAEAE

-1435 VTTVIEDEQ
+1435 VTTAVEDAD

-1489 DDGNGA
+1489 DDGGGD
-1495 SDTEGE
+1495 SEGE
-1501 APPDKT
+1501 VDVPPDRT

-1525 RPHPSLGELETETLT
+1525 RPHHSLGLLEDETLT

-1549 IEAVYQLEESELM
+1549 IESVYQLEESELM
-1562 AEPLPTRDN
+1562 AEPLPTRDH

-1585 GVLTRLATEPEAM
+1585 GVLTRLATEPDALA
-1598 SAVAAKALE
+1598 AVAARALE
-1607 VMHFVTPPAGQPW
+1607 AMHFKMPPAGHAW
-1620 TRKELTEEL
+1620 KRDTLIEDL
-1629 DHNGKPLCEA
+1629 DHTGTPYCEA

-1651 PDHKLI
+1651 PDHMLI
-1657 DRKDKGASGLLLD
+1657 DRKDKAAGGLLLD
-1670 ILCRLTNALARR
+1670 MLCRLTQARANQ
-1682 GTQGRDPDQHD
+1682 GTQGRAPDEHD
-1693 AELSRTAG
+1693 AQLARTAG
-1701 SSLEH
+1701 STLEQA
-1706 EWLEFVAKHGYRKP
+1706 WLDHVAEHSYRKP
-1720 DRGQYAVPGVKATAD
+1720 DRGQHNIPGARACAD
-1735 FFYDDLNLAVFIDGP
+1735 FFYDDLNLAVFIDGAQ
-1750 HHETQSRQAH
+1750 HESDTQRAH
-1760 DKGINQALDELGYLV
+1760 DQAVDRKLDELGYLV
-1775 VRFSSDVAAW
+1775 VRFPKDTGSWNA
-1785 PSIFAGNSDLFGRPL
+1785 IFKNNADLFGPGKPK
-1800 QVATSSRQLDDV
+1800 TS
-1812 VEVSLRLDVP
+1812 
-1822 YGEDPDAARRTV
+1822 
-1834 TKVVCEAAGC
+1834 
-1844 LPEDIEFV
+1844 
-1852 GEVRQGSILANL
+1852 
-1864 TMKMLHAF
+1864 
-1872 NLRQAI
+1872 
-1878 EAAQQDAGTTT
+1878 
-1889 NPLYGATVQCSFGL
+1889 
-1903 HDVQEALAQVRND
+1903 
-1916 TLVVFVHG
+1916 
-1924 LGGGDTTFGQLP
+1924 
-1936 EYLKEAVPAKCTKYI
+1936 
-1951 YESRFFAG
+1951 
-1959 TDLFSLA
+1959 
-1966 KHMGSEVLLKG
+1966 
-1977 YASVAF
+1977 
-1983 VAHSL
+1983 
-1988 GGILVRKML
+1988 
-1997 SEVCGLG
+1997 
-2004 LLPAELGDRTRC
+2004 
-2016 VALLASPTTGS
+2016 
-2027 SLAGLAKHLPVLS
+2027 
-2040 ANPHVQ
+2040 
-2046 VLSKSSGALLQTN
+2046 
-2059 EAWKKWC
+2059 
-2066 ATKSDC
+2066 
-2072 YICNFVGTDDDVV
+2072 
-2085 PLTDAAASPGETF
+2085 
-2098 TVPGEGHSS
+2098 
-2107 IAKPSSPSHY
+2107 
-2117 IVKQLTQLLKEK
+2117 
-2129 LH
+2129 

>member
-1 MNRVSKSNKG
+1 M
-11 SRKAAKR
+11 
-18 PTQGEVVDVFDFR
+18 DVFQFR
-31 EHLVGEY
+31 EHIVTEY
-38 EQFTRSFTRIRSG
+38 EQFTRRFTRIRTS
-51 DIKAFVDS
+51 DIQDYVNEQYA
-59 EYDSQRYWPEPLI
+59 SQKYWPEPLI
-72 QINPNYQSGG
+72 QINPNFKSGG
-82 TVDELVQAGQLAPEC
+82 TVEELVAAGLLSAQCAD
-97 SGIFRLGKSAS
+97 IFRLGKSPS
-108 SAGVTLPLY
+108 SAGASLPLH
-117 KHQAEAINLALAGES
+117 KHQAEAISLAAAGES

-141 GKSLSYFIPVVDA
+141 GKSLSYFIPIVDA
-154 CLKAKKVDSAP
+154 CLKAKTTDSTP

-185 LKKFLGSNSAAQ
+185 LKKFLGSNPVER

-218 TPPDILL
+218 NPPDILL

-279 EALSDELICIG
+279 ESLAESLICIG

-296 SEGTQMERKAVVAK
+296 TEGTQMARNAIVGGVAS
-310 VARRLFGTSIAD
+310 RLFGTSIHD
-322 RNVITETLRR
+322 RNIITETLRR
-332 TTPENQ
+332 TTPEE
-338 TLETVQSKLG
+338 ETVATVSNRLG
-348 AAIRAGVPMDLGFE
+348 DAIRAGVPATSDFASL
-362 AMAAHPMSVW
+362 ASHPVSVW

-381 EDDKLRRAR
+381 EDDKPRRAR
-390 PRTLA
+390 PRALA
-395 DASQLLHEVSGESVG
+395 EAARMLHEASGEPVDT
-410 NCQTY
+410 CLDY

-420 LRAHAVTDGAGKSL
+420 LLAYAVQDEAGKSL

-448 VYTTLE
+448 VYATLE
-454 APNHRAITLDGQQFV
+454 APHHRSITLDGQQFV
-469 SGDDDRQ
+469 SGDSDRL

-488 GQEYIP
+488 GQEYMP
-494 VWDTDG
+494 VWDTDN
-500 PEGRGF
+500 PEGRTF
-506 DVRNIDERQHDDEQ
+506 SVRSIEERQHDDEQ
-520 VKFGFLMPD
+520 VKFGFLLPALD
-529 GRGIWEPEALERYPE
+529 GWDPSDPERYPE
-544 TWLEERADGEW
+544 GWVEERVDGEW
-555 RIKSAQRKFVP
+555 RVKPDKRKYIP

-574 GVITNDKGLQAWFI
+574 GGLTDGLGLDAWFI
-588 PGAFRFCLACGVSHT
+588 PGAFRFCPACGTTHT
-603 SSGKDALRLT
+603 TAGKDALRLT
-613 SLSGEGRSSATTVLT
+613 SLSGEGRSSATTMLT

-636 EQDQQLSAEAKKVLG
+636 EQDQQLTPDAKKVLG

-671 VLLTRAALLSAVQ
+671 VLLTRSALLSAVE
-684 KGDDQTLSEREVA
+684 KSSSKRLSEKEIA

-710 PAVRAEY
+710 PGVRAEY

-742 TYFDLRRGWRYNN
+742 SYFDLRRGWRFNN
-755 PNLEQLGLIRIGY
+755 PNLEQLGLIRIDY
-768 QDIDDLAADAAEW
+768 QDIDDLAADNDEW
-781 ADAPLVL
+781 AEAPQVLQAARPTERAAVL
-788 RAATPDE
+788 RA
-795 RAKVLRELFDFMRQG
+795 LFDFMRQG
-810 LCISTRYLDRSEL
+810 LCIATRYLDRTEL
-823 EQLRTQSYANLREPW
+823 EQLRTQSYANLCEPW
-838 GFTEDERPVPARWF
+838 GFTEDERPQPAKWF
-852 VISRP
+852 VTTRP
-857 REESDRRGRR
+857 REETDRKGRR
-867 VQIEDFLVIG
+867 QNVDDFLVIG
-877 SSRSRFGRELRK
+877 SSRSRLGKDLRK

-894 GGNPYYKDINDQTY
+894 GINPGYRDVNDQTY
-908 PDVVSALLKAAE
+908 PEVIAALLKAAE
-920 SYGLVKREE
+920 SYGLVRKEE
-929 TDVGLTGWQLNGTA
+929 TDVGLTGWQLNGSA
-943 LLWEAGSGQ
+943 LVWARGSGQ
-952 SQRQAEDNKFFRA
+952 SARQADDNPFFRG
-965 LYRNIAGLLASPVH
+965 LYQNIAALLDSPVH

-994 QDDRLEREARFRY
+994 QDDRMEREARFRF
-1007 TNKDRD
+1007 TEKD
-1013 DWRKKNGAELEWL
+1013 KAEWQAKTGTTLEWL

-1072 ALVITYCASQSPHD
+1072 ALVITYCAAQSPHD

-1125 TSKRLGNSVRDLLD
+1125 TGKKLGNSVRDLLD
-1139 MNEPEGLPVAEDVV
+1139 MNQPEMLPITEEVSS
-1153 ADLDRADAKRRAHQ
+1153 DLDKPEVKLRAHK

-1175 LANEL
+1175 LKDEL
-1180 TTQSA
+1180 TPQRA
-1185 PWYSE
+1185 PWFSE
-1190 QWADSVFQRAYRE
+1190 QWAETVFQRSYIE
-1203 FDSALQRWRDLYRAT
+1203 FDAALQRWRDLYRAT
-1218 AQAIELNF
+1218 AQAIDLNF

-1272 LASQGFLP
+1272 MASQGFLP

-1293 PARRGS
+1293 PARRGN

-1341 QDQVTEGAKLPTEV
+1341 QDQVSDGSRLPTEV
-1355 ARLCPTCGYGHFR
+1355 ARLCPACGYGHFR

-1383 SGAPEVKNLYR
+1383 DGAQEVKNLYR

-1418 EMQTTLQFAEAD
+1418 EMQTTLQFAESD

-1435 VTTVIEDEQ
+1435 VTTVASDEQ
-1444 GPLLEMQYGPA
+1444 GPLLELQYGPT

-1461 NFGWRRRKEKS
+1461 NFGWRRRKEKA
-1472 IQGFMMNPVTG
+1472 IQGFKMNPVTG

-1489 DDGNGA
+1489 DDGNGESEA
-1495 SDTEGE
+1495 DSD

-1525 RPHPSLGELETETLT
+1525 RPHHGLGMLSAETLT

-1571 RQSILLFEAAEGGA
+1571 RQSILFFEAAEGGA
-1585 GVLTRLATEPEAM
+1585 GVLTRLATEPTALA
-1598 SAVAAKALE
+1598 AVAAKALE
-1607 VMHFVTPPAGQPW
+1607 IMHYLAPTPGQPW
-1620 TRKELTEEL
+1620 LSKTLVEER
-1629 DHNGKPLCEA
+1629 DTDGQPLCEA

-1651 PDHKLI
+1651 PDHTLI
-1657 DRKDKGASGLLLD
+1657 DRKDKEAGGLLLD
-1670 ILCRLTNALARR
+1670 ILCRLTLASTVQ
-1682 GTQGRDPDQHD
+1682 GTQGRAPEQHD
-1693 AELSRTAG
+1693 AELSRTSG
-1701 SSLEH
+1701 SSLEQA
-1706 EWLEFVAKHGYRKP
+1706 WLAYVTDNGYRKP
-1720 DRGQYAVPGVKATAD
+1720 DRGQHSIAAAGACAD
-1735 FFYDDLNLAVFIDGP
+1735 FFYDDFHLAVFIDGP
-1750 HHETQSRQAH
+1750 HHEAEGQKQKDAN
-1760 DKGINQALDELGYLV
+1760 INRKLDELGYLV
-1775 VRFSSDVAAW
+1775 VRFPKEIATW
-1785 PSIFAGNSDLFGRPL
+1785 PDIFKNNADLFG
-1800 QVATSSRQLDDV
+1800 
-1812 VEVSLRLDVP
+1812 
-1822 YGEDPDAARRTV
+1822 
-1834 TKVVCEAAGC
+1834 
-1844 LPEDIEFV
+1844 
-1852 GEVRQGSILANL
+1852 
-1864 TMKMLHAF
+1864 
-1872 NLRQAI
+1872 
-1878 EAAQQDAGTTT
+1878 
-1889 NPLYGATVQCSFGL
+1889 
-1903 HDVQEALAQVRND
+1903 
-1916 TLVVFVHG
+1916 
-1924 LGGGDTTFGQLP
+1924 
-1936 EYLKEAVPAKCTKYI
+1936 
-1951 YESRFFAG
+1951 
-1959 TDLFSLA
+1959 
-1966 KHMGSEVLLKG
+1966 
-1977 YASVAF
+1977 
-1983 VAHSL
+1983 
-1988 GGILVRKML
+1988 
-1997 SEVCGLG
+1997 
-2004 LLPAELGDRTRC
+2004 
-2016 VALLASPTTGS
+2016 
-2027 SLAGLAKHLPVLS
+2027 
-2040 ANPHVQ
+2040 
-2046 VLSKSSGALLQTN
+2046 
-2059 EAWKKWC
+2059 
-2066 ATKSDC
+2066 
-2072 YICNFVGTDDDVV
+2072 
-2085 PLTDAAASPGETF
+2085 PG
-2098 TVPGEGHSS
+2098 
-2107 IAKPSSPSHY
+2107 KN
-2117 IVKQLTQLLKEK
+2117 
-2129 LH
+2129 